1 MKSGSDYPRLLKFFD
16 PRRIEAEQRA
26 VDFSIVLAQG
36 RAEPFDSTR
45 RGAELRYDVGDG
57 DRAGAAIL
65 DVDDV
70 MAGRVVRVL
79 DDLVDAV
86 NRATGPLSRLALFQ
100 GLVTGQAA
108 GPFGGPANDLHP
120 PPGALRQRAAPDRK
134 SPL

>member
-45 RGAELRYDVGDG
+45 RGAELRYDVVDG

-65 DVDDV
+65 DVDAV
-70 MAGRVVRVL
+70 MAGRLVRVL
-79 DDLVDAV
+79 AAFVASA
-86 NRATGPLSRLALFQ
+86 NRAPRTHFHLPFSWKRGTL
-100 GLVTGQAA
+100 GQ
-108 GPFGGPANDLHP
+108 
-120 PPGALRQRAAPDRK
+120 K
-134 SPL
+134 V

>member
-26 VDFSIVLAQG
+26 VDFGIVLAQG

-45 RGAELRYDVGDG
+45 RGAELRYDIGDG
-57 DRAGAAIL
+57 DRAGTTIL

-79 DDLVDAV
+79 EDLVDAV
-86 NRATGPLSRLALFQ
+86 NRAAGHLSRLALCQ
-100 GLVTGQAA
+100 SLVTGQAA
-108 GPFGGPANDLHP
+108 GPFGAHAIDLEI
-120 PPGALRQRAAPDRK
+120 GRAHV
-134 SPL
+134 

>member
-1 MKSGSDYPRLLKFFD
+1 MKSGSDYPRLLKCFD

-65 DVDDV
+65 DVDYV
-70 MAGRVVRVL
+70 MASSTLRVRQDFL
-79 DDLVDAV
+79 DAEH
-86 NRATGPLSRLALFQ
+86 RAARALARLAFF
-100 GLVTGQAA
+100 
-108 GPFGGPANDLHP
+108 P
-120 PPGALRQRAAPDRK
+120 RI
-134 SPL
+134 